1 MKILNRYISRGL
13 LSTFVLALSVLVG
26 LFSFF
31 TLADELGDTGRGDY
45 GTWEAIQYVALST
58 PSLIAELLPIAAV
71 IASMAALGVFA
82 SNRELV
88 AMRVA
93 GVSQWR
99 LALSLCRSGIPM
111 IILSLL
117 LTEFIAPV
125 GEQTAHNLR
134 SVAISKQ
141 ITMRSKFGFWSR
153 DGNNYINIRRLLPDN
168 KLEDIYV
175 YEFNNKNELL
185 ASYHAQNAEY
195 IEDTWVLYDVKKT
208 IVDKNYVDAKRI
220 STLVWDAKFN
230 PEVINLVT
238 IKPEHLSMYGLY
250 RYIGFLN
257 ENDQNA
263 DVYWQAFWKKLI
275 KPFSILLMLILAIP
289 LINAHSEN
297 KNTGQR
303 VFIGALIGISFHLVS
318 QVFLHIGIVFNF
330 APIVSVT
337 LPTLVVLAFV
347 LYIIFIHET
356 NRKFFWFFN
365 GIVN

>member
-1 MKILNRYISRGL
+1 MKILNTYIARGIFG
-13 LSTFVLALSVLVG
+13 SFVLALCILVG

-31 TLADELGDTGRGDY
+31 TLADQLGDTGTGNY
-45 GTWEAIQYVALST
+45 GTWQAIQYVVLT
-58 PSLIAELLPIAAV
+58 MPSLVADLLPIAAV
-71 IASMAALGVFA
+71 IASMTALGILA

-99 LALSLCRSGIPM
+99 LAISLCKAGIPI

-117 LTEFIAPV
+117 LTEFIAPI
-125 GEQTAHNLR
+125 GEQKAHHLR

-153 DGNNYINIRRLLPDN
+153 DANTYINIRRLLPDN

-175 YEFNNKNELL
+175 YEFNDKNELL
-185 ASYHAQNAEY
+185 SSFYARNAEY
-195 IEDTWVLYDVKKT
+195 IEDTWVLYDIKKT
-208 IVDKNYVDAKRI
+208 LINEERVESERI
-220 STLVWDAKFN
+220 STKVWKAEFN

-257 ENDQNA
+257 QNEQNA
-263 DVYWQAFWKKLI
+263 DIYWQSFWKKLI

-289 LINAHSEN
+289 LINAHAVN

-330 APIVSVT
+330 APFISVT
-337 LPTLVVLAFV
+337 LPTLFV
-347 LYIIFIHET
+347 LTLVLYMIFIHET
-356 NRKFFWFFN
+356 NRKFFWF
-365 GIVN
+365 VEDLVS